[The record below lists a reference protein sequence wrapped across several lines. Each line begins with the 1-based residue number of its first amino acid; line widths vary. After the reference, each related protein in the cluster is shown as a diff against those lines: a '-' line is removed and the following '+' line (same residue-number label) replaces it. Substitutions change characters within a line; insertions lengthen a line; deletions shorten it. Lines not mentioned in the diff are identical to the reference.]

1 MPRWVP
7 RYGRCTRR
15 PWRRRYRPTCSIYWE
30 SLTDAAVQSGI
41 AKAVRTLR
49 SNRMAQSEPPDFPV
63 GGNQPLAWA
72 ALGRFTTGG
81 KLVLILSAALLPLAL
96 IAIFATLQTTRV
108 VDAEARARLRV
119 ASNESARAIAIEL
132 IGDMTALRS
141 ATRVLQADPA
151 DSPSC
156 ARLQGVFAQQAATG
170 SLFVVRDR
178 LGKILCGTSLSH
190 QTALLPHGQQI
201 AAAVLPGLG
210 LELAIVERGASA
222 RAFFSLPSLVAL
234 GKPSSRATEYS
245 SALIDGDHGLTLET
259 IADTGPL
266 SRMETMLTDLRIDHL
281 ALRTSVRSAP
291 ISSSLVVAM
300 LLPLLM
306 WVAAVGIGWFVVDRL
321 LIRPLRALRADV
333 AAYQPGEL
341 LDGAVLSALPAQE
354 LRELGETFRS
364 ISRTVAEHEAGLAEG
379 LVRQTKLT
387 REVHHR
393 VKNNLQ
399 VISSLI
405 NFHARSARTVE
416 ATAAYAAIQR
426 RVDALAVVHRN
437 HFAEMEENRGLNLRA
452 MIGELAANIRATAP
466 EGSLGLGITLDID
479 PYLVNQDVAVAVAFL
494 ITEGVEMAMTCDAAA
509 QVRIA
514 VKQGDGDGRAILRI
528 VSRALIDSDALQ
540 ALSARYGR
548 VMQGLARQLRA
559 PLHHDPLAGA
569 YEIAIAVLGRD

>member
-1 MPRWVP
+1 MSKAM
-7 RYGRCTRR
+7 R
-15 PWRRRYRPTCSIYWE
+15 P
-30 SLTDAAVQSGI
+30 
-41 AKAVRTLR
+41 LR
-49 SNRMAQSEPPDFPV
+49 SNDKLRSVPAEVPETSTR
-63 GGNQPLAWA
+63 PLAWA
-72 ALGRFTTGG
+72 ALARLTTGG

-119 ASNESARAIAIEL
+119 ASKESARAIAIEL

-141 ATRVLQADPA
+141 ATRALQADPA
-151 DSPSC
+151 DAPSC
-156 ARLQGVFAQQAATG
+156 ARLQGIFAQQAATG
-170 SLFVVRDR
+170 SSFVVRDR
-178 LGKILCGTSLSH
+178 SGKILCGASLPR
-190 QTALLPHGQQI
+190 QIALLPRGKEIAGAIVPGQ
-201 AAAVLPGLG
+201 G
-210 LELAIVERGASA
+210 LELAIVERAGASA
-222 RAFFSLPSLVAL
+222 RVFFSLPSLVAL
-234 GKPSSRATEYS
+234 GKPSSRATEYG
-245 SALIDGDHGLTLET
+245 SALIDGNHALTLET
-259 IADTGPL
+259 IASAGPL
-266 SRMETMLTDLRIDHL
+266 SRMETMLTDLGIDHL

-321 LIRPLRALRADV
+321 LIRPLRALRANV
-333 AAYQPGEL
+333 AAYRPGEL

-354 LRELGETFRS
+354 LRELGETFRA
-364 ISRTVAEHEAGLAEG
+364 ISQTVVEHEAGLAEG

-405 NFHARSARTVE
+405 NFHARGAQTVE
-416 ATAAYAAIQR
+416 ATAAYATIQR

-466 EGSLGLGITLDID
+466 AGSLGLGITLEIE
-479 PYLVNQDVAVAVAFL
+479 PCLVNQDVAVAVAFL
-494 ITEGVEMAMTCDAAA
+494 ITEGVEMAMTCDPAA
-509 QVRIA
+509 QIRIA
-514 VKQGDGDGRAILRI
+514 VKQGENDRRATLRI
-528 VSRALIDSDALQ
+528 VSRALIDSDTLQ

-559 PLHHDPLAGA
+559 PLHHDPLTGA
-569 YEIAIAVLGRD
+569 YEITITILGRD